1 MLQRGRK
8 PRRQHE
14 HATGEREHRQTCS
27 DGQSRREARSGLNIT
42 AALAGSAEEALVE
55 RPRRRRGERGKRDW
69 LAVAR
74 PGADAAA
81 PARVGRVRERPDA
94 LRHPEQAQR
103 VLWRGRHR
111 RSRRQRQHGP
121 RRERR
126 RRQQRRE
133 ECHDMLQRGQVPRQ
147 QQWHEHGMPG
157 ERQSCLHVQD
167 ERQVR
172 RPATV
177 ATAARAGSRR
187 GRRLARGETTTRD
200 DRAGHHGRGTMCGR
214 RDCGATGSRSNTS
227 ARRRADT
234 ECPVTMGVA
243 MLEARRGLSG
253 RSTVIGARHAAGAT
267 RRGSLGAGGSG
278 AAAAAAEFLVP
289 GRRPRPQRL
298 EGSSPRRGRRPRHRE
313 RERQRASYAAISAM
327 SSA

>member
-1 MLQRGRK
+1 MAQEAQELSCRAVAGR
-8 PRRQHE
+8 RSGTSAQD
-14 HATGEREHRQTCS
+14 TCE
-27 DGQSRREARSGLNIT
+27 GAARSPPASRASPT
-42 AALAGSAEEALVE
+42 
-55 RPRRRRGERGKRDW
+55 R
-69 LAVAR
+69 
-74 PGADAAA
+74 A
-81 PARVGRVRERPDA
+81 PARSPPPLA
-94 LRHPEQAQR
+94 P
-103 VLWRGRHR
+103 HR
-111 RSRRQRQHGP
+111 RHGP

-187 GRRLARGETTTRD
+187 GRRLARGEATTRD